1 MLDRIIYFSTLGLS
15 AYLATT
21 FAPQQH
27 VFLYVCG
34 YVFAHTCFY
43 RIAVAELFDENGTV
57 EGLKLLATRP
67 VRLVADIVILL
78 AITQGSIHLTIATVQ
93 SDAQYALILGYMLAF
108 ALAYNKLRAMIFPE
122 DPAKSTSSPNRL

>member
-15 AYLATT
+15 AYLAAT

-43 RIAVAELFDENGTV
+43 RIAIAELFDENGTLG
-57 EGLKLLATRP
+57 GLKLLAARP
-67 VRLVADIVILL
+67 VRLVADIVCLL
-78 AITQGSIHLTIATVQ
+78 VITQGSIYLTIATIE
-93 SDAQYALILGYMLAF
+93 SDAQYALILGYMLVL
-108 ALAYNKLRAMIFPE
+108 ALAYNRLRESIFPE
-122 DPAKSTSSPNRL
+122 HQTSPD